1 MIGMVYLVNVT
12 PSFQIN
18 EDLIIKSSI
27 SEENQN
33 VTLMKFCKV
42 KILKIYPLKLHV
54 SHVFI
59 SARIYFL
66 LPKMLSKEI

>member
-42 KILKIYPLKLHV
+42 KILKIYPLRLHV
-54 SHVFI
+54 SHVFV